1 MLDDLPAAAAR
12 LASVVVFRGVKN
24 GPVLRALRAFF
35 ECEGDESERVEK
47 YADFVA
53 ALYERGYDLSRYLLD
68 AAAEDENAYV
78 LLRSRGEPVPAPLAQ
93 AVAGELGV
101 FQELSDLT
109 AGDFKRLMGYD
120 GYLPGFESEKLDFA
134 GEFEKRIAR
143 VNVTGYGQYA
153 RHTMFRVVDGQV
165 VPVHTPDRT
174 RIDELIG
181 YERERQQLLDNTE
194 ALLRGLPAANTL
206 LIGDA
211 GTGKSSSIK
220 ATANLLAPRG
230 LRLIEVPKAELL
242 SIPAVMEHLRDN
254 PLKFILFIDD
264 LSFEKND
271 DTFSAMKAILEGSV
285 SVKAP
290 NTVIYATSNRRH
302 LVKESFS
309 DREGDDV
316 HRGDTIQDTV
326 ALSDRFGL
334 TILFTR
340 PPKALYLRI
349 VHELCAAKGIPV
361 DEGLDVRACAFALR
375 RGGMTPRAAEQF
387 TDSILADIPR
397 KKGEV

>member
-1 MLDDLPAAAAR
+1 MLKDLPTAAAR
-12 LASVVVFRGVKN
+12 LASVVVFRGITN

-53 ALYERGYDLSRYLLD
+53 ALYDRGYDLSRYLLN
-68 AAAEDENAYV
+68 AAAEDENQYV
-78 LLRSRGEPVPAPLAQ
+78 ILRSRGEPIPSALQ
-93 AVAGELGV
+93 NAVEGELGV

-109 AGDFKRLMGYD
+109 AEDFRRLIGFA

-134 GEFEKRIAR
+134 AEFEKRIAR
-143 VNVTGYGQYA
+143 IRFTGYGQYA
-153 RHTMFRVVDGQV
+153 RHTMFRVVDGEIR
-165 VPVHTPDRT
+165 PVHTPDRT
-174 RIDELIG
+174 NIGDLVG
-181 YERERQQLLDNTE
+181 YERERSQLLDNTR
-194 ALLRGLPAANTL
+194 ALLRDLPAANAL

-220 ATANLLAPRG
+220 AVANLLSPQG
-230 LRLIEVPKAELL
+230 LRLIEVPKSEITH
-242 SIPAVMEHLRDN
+242 IPAIMEHLRDN

-302 LVKESFS
+302 LVKESMS

-316 HRGDTIQDTV
+316 HINDTIQDTV

-334 TILFTR
+334 TILFTK
-340 PPKALYLRI
+340 PPKQLYLRI
-349 VHELCAAKGIPV
+349 VHELCAKKGIPETA
-361 DEGLDVRACAFALR
+361 DLDVRACAFALR

-387 TDSILADIPR
+387 TDSILSAPMEEE
-397 KKGEV
+397 K

>member
-1 MLDDLPAAAAR
+1 MLKDLPTAAAR
-12 LASVVVFRGVKN
+12 LASVVVFRGITN

-53 ALYERGYDLSRYLLD
+53 ALYDRGYDLSRYLLN
-68 AAAEDENAYV
+68 AAAEDENQYV
-78 LLRSRGEPVPAPLAQ
+78 ILRSRGEPIPSALQ
-93 AVAGELGV
+93 NAVEGELGV

-109 AGDFKRLMGYD
+109 AEDFRRLIGFA

-134 GEFEKRIAR
+134 AEFEKRIAR
-143 VNVTGYGQYA
+143 IRFTGYGQYA
-153 RHTMFRVVDGQV
+153 RHTMFRVVDGEIR
-165 VPVHTPDRT
+165 PVHTPDRT
-174 RIDELIG
+174 NIGDLVG
-181 YERERQQLLDNTE
+181 YERERSQLLDNTR
-194 ALLRGLPAANTL
+194 ALLRDLPAANAL

-220 ATANLLAPRG
+220 AVANLLSPQG
-230 LRLIEVPKAELL
+230 LRLIEVPKSEITH
-242 SIPAVMEHLRDN
+242 IPAIMEHLRDN

-302 LVKESFS
+302 LVKESMS
-309 DREGDDV
+309 DRDGDDV
-316 HRGDTIQDTV
+316 HINDTIQDTV

-334 TILFTR
+334 TILFTK
-340 PPKALYLRI
+340 PPKQLYLRI
-349 VHELCAAKGIPV
+349 VHELCAKKGIPETA
-361 DEGLDVRACAFALR
+361 DLDVRACAFALR

-387 TDSILADIPR
+387 TDSILSAPMEEE
-397 KKGEV
+397 K

>member
-1 MLDDLPAAAAR
+1 MLKDLPTAAAR
-12 LASVVVFRGVKN
+12 LASVVVFRGLTN

-53 ALYERGYDLSRYLLD
+53 ALYDRGYDLSRYLLN
-68 AAAEDENAYV
+68 AAAEDENQYV
-78 LLRSRGEPVPAPLAQ
+78 ILRSRGEPIPSALQ
-93 AVAGELGV
+93 NAVEGELGV

-109 AGDFKRLMGYD
+109 AEDFRRLIGFA

-134 GEFEKRIAR
+134 AEFEKRIAR
-143 VNVTGYGQYA
+143 IRFTGYGQYA
-153 RHTMFRVVDGQV
+153 RHTMFRVVDGEIR
-165 VPVHTPDRT
+165 PVHTPDRT
-174 RIDELIG
+174 NIGDLVG
-181 YERERQQLLDNTE
+181 YERERSQLLDNTR
-194 ALLRGLPAANTL
+194 ALLRDLPAANAL

-220 ATANLLAPRG
+220 AVANLLSPQG
-230 LRLIEVPKAELL
+230 LRLIEVPKSEITH
-242 SIPAVMEHLRDN
+242 IPAIMEHLRDN

-302 LVKESFS
+302 LVKESMS
-309 DREGDDV
+309 DRDGDDV
-316 HRGDTIQDTV
+316 HINDTIQDTV

-334 TILFTR
+334 TILFTK
-340 PPKALYLRI
+340 PPKQLYLRI
-349 VHELCAAKGIPV
+349 VHELCAKKGIPETA
-361 DEGLDVRACAFALR
+361 DLDVRACAFALR

-387 TDSILADIPR
+387 TDSILSAPMEEE
-397 KKGEV
+397 K

>member
-1 MLDDLPAAAAR
+1 MLESLPKAAAR

-24 GPVLRALRAFF
+24 APVLKALRAFF
-35 ECEGDESERVEK
+35 ESEGDESERVER

-53 ALYERGYDLSRYLLD
+53 ALYEQGYNLSRYLLD
-68 AAAEDENAYV
+68 AAAEDENEYI
-78 LLRSRGEPVPAPLAQ
+78 LLRAHGKPVPKTVAD
-93 AVAGELGV
+93 AVEGELAV
-101 FQELSDLT
+101 FQALSDLT
-109 AGDFKRLMGYD
+109 AGDLRRLIGYD

-134 GEFEKRIAR
+134 AEFEKRIEKI
-143 VNVTGYGQYA
+143 NVTGFGQYA
-153 RHTMFRVVDGQV
+153 RHTMFRVVNGQV

-174 RIDELIG
+174 RIESLVG
-181 YERERQQLLDNTE
+181 YERERQALLDNTE

-211 GTGKSSSIK
+211 GTGKSSSVK
-220 ATANLLAPRG
+220 AVANLLAPRG

-290 NTVIYATSNRRH
+290 NTVLYATSNRRH

-309 DREGDDV
+309 DRDGDDV

-340 PPKALYLRI
+340 PPRALYLRI

-361 DEGLDVRACAFALR
+361 DDGLDVRACAFALR

-387 TDSILADIPR
+387 TDSILADIPE
-397 KKGEV
+397 KEGDI

>member
-1 MLDDLPAAAAR
+1 MLDSLPIAAAR
-12 LASVVVFRGVKN
+12 LASLVVFRGLKEA
-24 GPVLRALRAFF
+24 PVLRALRAFF

-53 ALYERGYDLSRYLLD
+53 ALYERGYNLSRCLLD
-68 AAAEDENAYV
+68 SASEDENPYV
-78 LLRSRGEPVPAPLAQ
+78 VLRARGERVPPVLED
-93 AVAGELGV
+93 AVKGELGV
-101 FQELSDLT
+101 LQEISDLT
-109 AGDFKRLMGYD
+109 ADGFKRLIGFD

-134 GEFEKRIAR
+134 AEFEKRMER
-143 VNVTGYGQYA
+143 LSVTGYGQYA
-153 RHTMFRVVDGQV
+153 RHTMFRVVNGEV
-165 VPVHTPDRT
+165 IPVRTPDRT
-174 RIDELIG
+174 DVDQLIG
-181 YERERQQLLDNTE
+181 YERERQELLDNTQ
-194 ALLRGLPAANTL
+194 ALLRGLPAANAL

-211 GTGKSSSIK
+211 GTGKSSSVK
-220 ATANLLAPRG
+220 AVANLLAPQG
-230 LRLIEVPKAELL
+230 LRLIEVPKAELF

-254 PLKFILFIDD
+254 PLKFVLFIDD

-271 DTFSAMKAILEGSV
+271 DAFSAMKAILEGSV

-309 DREGDDV
+309 DREGDDI
-316 HRGDTIQDTV
+316 HRGDTIQDTI

-340 PPKALYLRI
+340 PNKELYLRI
-349 VHELCAAKGIPV
+349 VRELAKAKGIAWT
-361 DEGLDVRACAFALR
+361 DGLDVRACAFALR

-387 TDSILADIPR
+387 TDSILANMPR
-397 KKGEV
+397 EGEEN

>member
-1 MLDDLPAAAAR
+1 MLDDLPTAAAR
-12 LASVVVFRGVKN
+12 LASVVVFRGVTN
-24 GPVLRALRAFF
+24 APVLHALRAFF

-53 ALYERGYDLSRYLLD
+53 ALYARGYNLSRYLLD

-78 LLRSRGEPVPAPLAQ
+78 LLRSRGEPVPAPLAE

-109 AGDFKRLMGYD
+109 AGDFKRLIGFG

-134 GEFEKRIAR
+134 AEFEKKIAR

-153 RHTMFRVVDGQV
+153 RHTMFRVVNGQV
-165 VPVHTPDRT
+165 RPVHTPDRT
-174 RIDELIG
+174 RICDLVG
-181 YERERQQLLDNTE
+181 YERERQELLNNTE

-220 ATANLLAPRG
+220 AVANLLAPKG

-285 SVKAP
+285 SVKSP

-302 LVKESFS
+302 LVKESMS
-309 DREGDDV
+309 DRDGDDI
-316 HRGDTIQDTV
+316 HRNDTIQDTV

-349 VHELCAAKGIPV
+349 VHELCAAKGIEA
-361 DEGLDVRACAFALR
+361 DDGLDVRACAFALR

-387 TDSILADIPR
+387 TDSILADIPQ
-397 KKGEV
+397 KEGED

>member
-1 MLDDLPAAAAR
+1 MLKDLPTAAAR
-12 LASVVVFRGVKN
+12 LASVVVFRGITN

-53 ALYERGYDLSRYLLD
+53 ALYDRGYDLSRYLLN
-68 AAAEDENAYV
+68 AAAEDENQYV
-78 LLRSRGEPVPAPLAQ
+78 ILRSRGEPIPSALQ
-93 AVAGELGV
+93 NAVEGELGV

-109 AGDFKRLMGYD
+109 AEDFRRLIGFA

-134 GEFEKRIAR
+134 AEFEKRIAR
-143 VNVTGYGQYA
+143 IRFTGYGQYA
-153 RHTMFRVVDGQV
+153 RHTMFRVVDGEIR
-165 VPVHTPDRT
+165 PVHTPDRT
-174 RIDELIG
+174 NIGDLVG
-181 YERERQQLLDNTE
+181 YERERSQLLDNTR
-194 ALLRGLPAANTL
+194 ALLRDLPAANAL

-220 ATANLLAPRG
+220 AVANLLSPEG
-230 LRLIEVPKAELL
+230 LRLIEVPKSEITH
-242 SIPAVMEHLRDN
+242 IPAIMEHLRDN

-302 LVKESFS
+302 LVKESMS
-309 DREGDDV
+309 DRDGDDV
-316 HRGDTIQDTV
+316 HINDTIQDTV

-334 TILFTR
+334 TILFTK
-340 PPKALYLRI
+340 PPKQLYLRI
-349 VHELCAAKGIPV
+349 VHELCAKKGIPETA
-361 DEGLDVRACAFALR
+361 DLDVRACAFALR

-387 TDSILADIPR
+387 TDSILSAPMEEE
-397 KKGEV
+397 K

>member
-1 MLDDLPAAAAR
+1 MLKDLPTAAAR
-12 LASVVVFRGVKN
+12 LASVVVFRGLTN

-53 ALYERGYDLSRYLLD
+53 ALYDRGYDLSRYLLN
-68 AAAEDENAYV
+68 AAAEDENQYV
-78 LLRSRGEPVPAPLAQ
+78 ILRSRGEPIPSALQ
-93 AVAGELGV
+93 NAVEGELGV

-109 AGDFKRLMGYD
+109 AEDFRRLIGFA

-134 GEFEKRIAR
+134 AEFEKRIAR
-143 VNVTGYGQYA
+143 IRFTGYGQYA
-153 RHTMFRVVDGQV
+153 RHTMFRVVDGEIR
-165 VPVHTPDRT
+165 PVHTPDRT
-174 RIDELIG
+174 NIGDLVG
-181 YERERQQLLDNTE
+181 YERERSQLLDNTR
-194 ALLRGLPAANTL
+194 ALLRDLPAANAL

-220 ATANLLAPRG
+220 AVANLLSPQG
-230 LRLIEVPKAELL
+230 LRLIEVPKSEITH
-242 SIPAVMEHLRDN
+242 IPAIMEHLRDN

-302 LVKESFS
+302 LVKESMS
-309 DREGDDV
+309 DRDGDDV
-316 HRGDTIQDTV
+316 HINDTIQDTV

-334 TILFTR
+334 TILFTK
-340 PPKALYLRI
+340 PPKQLYLRI
-349 VHELCAAKGIPV
+349 VHELCAKKGIPEAA
-361 DEGLDVRACAFALR
+361 DLDVRACAFALR

-387 TDSILADIPR
+387 TDSILSAPMEEE
-397 KKGEV
+397 K

>member
-1 MLDDLPAAAAR
+1 MLKDLPTAAAR
-12 LASVVVFRGVKN
+12 LASVVVFRGITN

-53 ALYERGYDLSRYLLD
+53 ALYDRGYDLSRYLLN
-68 AAAEDENAYV
+68 AAAEDENQYV
-78 LLRSRGEPVPAPLAQ
+78 ILRSRGEPIPSALQ
-93 AVAGELGV
+93 NAVEGELGV

-109 AGDFKRLMGYD
+109 AEDFRRLIGFA

-134 GEFEKRIAR
+134 AEFEKRIAR
-143 VNVTGYGQYA
+143 IRFTGYGQYA
-153 RHTMFRVVDGQV
+153 RHTMFRVVDGEIR
-165 VPVHTPDRT
+165 PVHTPDRT
-174 RIDELIG
+174 NISDLVG
-181 YERERQQLLDNTE
+181 YERERSQLLDNTR
-194 ALLRGLPAANTL
+194 ALLRDLPAANAL

-220 ATANLLAPRG
+220 AVANLLSPQG
-230 LRLIEVPKAELL
+230 LRLIEVPKSEITH
-242 SIPAVMEHLRDN
+242 IPAIMEHLRDN

-302 LVKESFS
+302 LVKESMS
-309 DREGDDV
+309 DRDGDDV
-316 HRGDTIQDTV
+316 HINDTIQDTV

-334 TILFTR
+334 TILFTK
-340 PPKALYLRI
+340 PPKQLYLRI
-349 VHELCAAKGIPV
+349 VHELCAKKGIPEAA
-361 DEGLDVRACAFALR
+361 DLDVRACAFALR

-387 TDSILADIPR
+387 TDSILSAPMEEE
-397 KKGEV
+397 K

>member
-1 MLDDLPAAAAR
+1 MLKDLPTAAAR
-12 LASVVVFRGVKN
+12 LASVVVFRGLTN

-53 ALYERGYDLSRYLLD
+53 ALYDRGYDLSRYLLN
-68 AAAEDENAYV
+68 AAAEDENQYV
-78 LLRSRGEPVPAPLAQ
+78 ILRSRGEPIPSALQ
-93 AVAGELGV
+93 NAVEGELGV

-109 AGDFKRLMGYD
+109 AEDFRRLIGFA

-134 GEFEKRIAR
+134 AEFEKRIAR
-143 VNVTGYGQYA
+143 IRFTGYGQYA
-153 RHTMFRVVDGQV
+153 RHTMFRVVDGEIR
-165 VPVHTPDRT
+165 PVHTPDRT
-174 RIDELIG
+174 NIDDLVG
-181 YERERQQLLDNTE
+181 YERERSQLLDNTR
-194 ALLRGLPAANTL
+194 ALLRDLPAANAL

-220 ATANLLAPRG
+220 AVANLLSPQG
-230 LRLIEVPKAELL
+230 LRLIEVPKSEITH
-242 SIPAVMEHLRDN
+242 IPAIMEHLRDN

-302 LVKESFS
+302 LVKESMS
-309 DREGDDV
+309 DRDGDDV
-316 HRGDTIQDTV
+316 HINDTIQDTV

-334 TILFTR
+334 TILFTK
-340 PPKALYLRI
+340 PPKQLYLRI
-349 VHELCAAKGIPV
+349 VHELCAKKGIPEAA
-361 DEGLDVRACAFALR
+361 DLDVRACAFALR

-387 TDSILADIPR
+387 TDSILSAPMEEE
-397 KKGEV
+397 K